1 MTTPK
6 KPMSKTHRA
15 TVVAVLD
22 ALKLNGCISAY
33 TIDDHDGQP
42 DWIDR
47 GFDKAFDE
55 LKTNSRP
62 FGLKKKNERAWL
74 MIVLAKKNKKAVDDW
89 IMNAFK
95 QTHGL

>member
-1 MTTPK
+1 
-6 KPMSKTHRA
+6 MSKTHRA
-15 TVVAVLD
+15 TLVAVLD
-22 ALKLNGCISAY
+22 ALKLNGCVSDY

-42 DWIDR
+42 NWNNC

-55 LKTNSRP
+55 LKSNLRRP

-89 IMNAFK
+89 IMNA
-95 QTHGL
+95 Q